1 MPQEEMH
8 LDPQIRVVLPIGGI
22 LIFSGAQMHSTVP
35 NTSGKTRFSIDFRT
49 VHLDDVVSKSGA
61 PNIDSACTGTSLGD
75 FLRASDLAR
84 IPEEWV
90 ASYDTPPATDD
101 SPVEV

>member
-1 MPQEEMH
+1 MPQEEMR
-8 LDPQIRVVLPIGGI
+8 LDPQIRVVLPVGGI

>member
-1 MPQEEMH
+1 MQ
-8 LDPQIRVVLPIGGI
+8 LDSQIRVVLPVGGI

-49 VHLDDVVSKSGA
+49 VHLDDVISKGGA

-75 FLRASDLAR
+75 FLRAADLAH
-84 IPEEWV
+84 IPEAWV
-90 ASYDTPPATDD
+90 AVYDTPPATDD